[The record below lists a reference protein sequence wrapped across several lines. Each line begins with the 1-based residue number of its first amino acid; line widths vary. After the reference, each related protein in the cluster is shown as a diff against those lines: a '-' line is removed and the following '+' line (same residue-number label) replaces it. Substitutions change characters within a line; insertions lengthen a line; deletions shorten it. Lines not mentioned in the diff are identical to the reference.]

1 MSKRAVD
8 EAWLAARAAIQIDD
22 AAALAAMAT
31 VIPEL
36 LGLRGKFDNSDSANE
51 CSLLHFAAF
60 NDSVGCVQFLAEKG
74 LDVHEP
80 WMSGNGRLKGQT
92 PLSMAIMCLDE
103 EPRRAMVGALMARG
117 ETVGS
122 EEAGWQ
128 VAMRVACRR
137 GYWPIMRDI
146 HAHLG
151 EAGVD
156 LWPALR
162 DDSDS
167 SLWHFAAGC
176 GSQKMLAMLWEW
188 RGMKMWAEHANAAG
202 RTPIETAK
210 SRGNDAFALE
220 LAGRLAAE
228 REALALSEQINET
241 SAKLK
246 RAKRL

>member
-1 MSKRAVD
+1 MSKRVVD
-8 EAWLAARAAIQIDD
+8 EAWLAARAAIKVDD

-31 VIPEL
+31 ATPEL
-36 LGLRGKFDNSDSANE
+36 LGLRGRIDNSDPANE

-60 NDSVGCVQFLAEKG
+60 RDSVECVKFLVEKG
-74 LDVHEP
+74 LDVHDP
-80 WMSGNGRLKGQT
+80 WTSSNERLKGQT

-103 EPRRAMVGALMARG
+103 EPRRAMVDALMARG
-117 ETVGS
+117 KTVGS

-128 VAMRVACRR
+128 VAMRVAGRR

-162 DDSDS
+162 DDGDS
-167 SLWHFAAGC
+167 SLWHFAAWC

-188 RGMKMWAEHANAAG
+188 RGMKVCAEHANAAG
-202 RTPIETAK
+202 RTPVDTAK
-210 SRGNDAFALE
+210 SRENDAFALE
-220 LAGRLAAE
+220 LAGRLTAE
-228 REALALSEQINET
+228 REAQALSEKINEN
-241 SAKLK
+241 SAKLTH
-246 RAKRL
+246 AMRL